1 MLFLQTKNCSVFQTW
16 SRHRGKC
23 VLLALI
29 SFGRSKL
36 CPYLFSTFGAPR
48 LLPLLRWAFQA
59 QATSFHESE
68 TFAGVDYIYSYTFFT
83 LKTSYWREKVD
94 EYCRNGKQPINGE
107 ENVLNSQLVY
117 NFHVIEVEV
126 TEIMTDT

>member
-36 CPYLFSTFGAPR
+36 CPYPFSTFGAPASF
-48 LLPLLRWAFQA
+48 LFSDGPSK

-117 NFHVIEVEV
+117 NFRVIEVEV
-126 TEIMTDT
+126 TEIMIDT

>member
-1 MLFLQTKNCSVFQTW
+1 MCF
-16 SRHRGKC
+16 
-23 VLLALI
+23 I
-29 SFGRSKL
+29 SFNKL
-36 CPYLFSTFGAPR
+36 WTIKLVSLPFLDLWRLAPPSSSQMGLPRQLVSTKAKR
-48 LLPLLRWAFQA
+48 FQ
-59 QATSFHESE
+59 
-68 TFAGVDYIYSYTFFT
+68 VWMYSYTFFT

-117 NFHVIEVEV
+117 NFCVIEVEV

>member
-1 MLFLQTKNCSVFQTW
+1 MCFIGFNKLWKNKIV
-16 SRHRGKC
+16 SRP
-23 VLLALI
+23 LALHA
-29 SFGRSKL
+29 SF
-36 CPYLFSTFGAPR
+36 LFSDGPSK
-48 LLPLLRWAFQA
+48 

-68 TFAGVDYIYSYTFFT
+68 TFPGVDYRYSYTFFT
-83 LKTSYWREKVD
+83 LKNISYWREKVD

-117 NFHVIEVEV
+117 NFCVIEVEV

>member
-1 MLFLQTKNCSVFQTW
+1 MFQTW
-16 SRHRGKC
+16 CRHRGKC

-29 SFGRSKL
+29 SFGRTKL
-36 CPYLFSTFGAPR
+36 CPYPFSTFGAPR
-48 LLPLLRWAFQA
+48 LLPLLDGPSK

-68 TFAGVDYIYSYTFFT
+68 TFPGVDYIYSYTFFT

-94 EYCRNGKQPINGE
+94 EYCRNGKQPTNGE
-107 ENVLNSQLVY
+107 ENVLSCQLVY
-117 NFHVIEVEV
+117 NFRVIEVEV

>member
-1 MLFLQTKNCSVFQTW
+1 MSLPFLDLWRPAPPSSSQM
-16 SRHRGKC
+16 G
-23 VLLALI
+23 L
-29 SFGRSKL
+29 
-36 CPYLFSTFGAPR
+36 PR
-48 LLPLLRWAFQA
+48 LLVSTKAKRFQ
-59 QATSFHESE
+59 
-68 TFAGVDYIYSYTFFT
+68 VWMYSYTFFT

-117 NFHVIEVEV
+117 NFCVIEVEV

>member
-1 MLFLQTKNCSVFQTW
+1 MCF
-16 SRHRGKC
+16 
-23 VLLALI
+23 I
-29 SFGRSKL
+29 SFNKLWKIKIVL
-36 CPYLFSTFGAPR
+36 CPYPFSTFGAPR
-48 LLPLLRWAFQA
+48 LLPLLRWAFE

-68 TFAGVDYIYSYTFFT
+68 TFPGLDYRYSYSFFT

-94 EYCRNGKQPINGE
+94 EYCRNGKQPIAINGE

-117 NFHVIEVEV
+117 NFRAIEVEV